1 MKTNKSEGF
10 RMLKR
15 ERLYPTKRES
25 DRMRELKKQYRIR
38 DEVVVKSR
46 DTLAQ
51 EKPKNRKV

>member
-1 MKTNKSEGF
+1 MKTKKGEGYW
-10 RMLKR
+10 MPKR

-51 EKPKNRKV
+51 EKPKDRKV